1 MRSPMCGVE
10 ARVCRSVSAP
20 LMDWQPVQCAA
31 SLLTYSCRDR
41 LQPHSWLSN
50 QKTVVTFKRLSK
62 NADFEKYFA
71 LFVYQFPSKVYLTV
85 VLSVYRLRTRTYTD
99 RRKHTGD
106 VRMRSNML
114 RRIRKQEIGE
124 NELPPQRFPI
134 PCSAPH
140 FLSHNFPPLILTLY
154 TQTHTYLHIPT
165 AILMTNK
172 PNISDTDIKPAL
184 TMSYS

>member
-1 MRSPMCGVE
+1 M
-10 ARVCRSVSAP
+10 
-20 LMDWQPVQCAA
+20 
-31 SLLTYSCRDR
+31 
-41 LQPHSWLSN
+41 
-50 QKTVVTFKRLSK
+50 FKRLSK

-71 LFVYQFPSKVYLTV
+71 HFVYQFPSKVYLTV

-99 RRKHTGD
+99 QRKHMGD

-154 TQTHTYLHIPT
+154 TQTHTHT
-165 AILMTNK
+165 HV
-172 PNISDTDIKPAL
+172 L
-184 TMSYS
+184 THSHSYFNDK